1 MKMIATISGIVL
13 LGLLSACGGGGGSS
27 ASSPAAATKL
37 GYTNPTSGDYQLKQ
51 NASLSTSTH
60 LVLELWG
67 PSGTSA
73 CGATVTFTLGG
84 SGAAWKNVNAGDAAN
99 TFVANG
105 TAFDLGSGTPILKA
119 KVSGSTLMA
128 TIAEKGLASP
138 KALNQPLLRVAVD
151 LQSGITAGTAITLTT
166 GASKILLADGTM
178 PAIAV
183 IASNITA
190 Q

>member
-1 MKMIATISGIVL
+1 MNARILLVPALL
-13 LGLLSACGGGGGSS
+13 LGALACGGGGSSS
-27 ASSPAAATKL
+27 ASGPATATKL
-37 GYTNPTSGDYQLKQ
+37 SYTNPTSGEYQLKQ

-67 PSGTSA
+67 PSAKSA

-84 SGAAWKNVNAGDAAN
+84 SGATWKNVNTTDDAN

-105 TAFDLGSGTPILKA
+105 TAFDLGSGKPILKA

-128 TIAEKGLASP
+128 TVAEKGLASP

-151 LQSGITAGTAITLTT
+151 LQSGITAGTAITLTP
-166 GASKILLADGTM
+166 GASRILLADGTM
-178 PAIAV
+178 PTIAV
-183 IASNITA
+183 TTSNITA

>member
-1 MKMIATISGIVL
+1 MHARTLLVPALL
-13 LGLLSACGGGGGSS
+13 LGALACGGGGGSS
-27 ASSPAAATKL
+27 TSGPSTATKL
-37 GYTNPTSGDYQLKQ
+37 TYTNPTSGEYQLKQ
-51 NASLSTSTH
+51 NTDLSKDSH

-67 PSGTSA
+67 PATPSA

-84 SGAAWKNVNAGDAAN
+84 SGAAWKNVNTTDAAN

-119 KVSGSTLMA
+119 KVSGNTLMA
-128 TIAEKGLASP
+128 TVAEKGLSSP
-138 KALNQPLLRVAVD
+138 KALNKPLLRVAVD
-151 LQSGITAGTAITLTT
+151 LQSGTTAGTVISLTP

-183 IASNITA
+183 TASSITA